1 MTFDLFCVKVNVPN
15 TERRLR
21 LQTEKNNIEKEKEQ
35 LFSALLLQS
44 SKKGY
49 INSDTIL
56 KRFARFHLDYIETEN
71 IILNFENAGI
81 RVIFDEEML
90 DDFIDNIS
98 NDFNQSSNS
107 NPVMDTASTGTFQEF
122 LNKIHSYPTL
132 THKQNLKLVRMMNC
146 GDTKARE
153 KLINCNLKFAHMIA
167 IKYANIGLPLP
178 DLVQQA
184 IIGLITAID
193 LYNPNRGTR
202 LTTYSI
208 FWIKQSILRYIEE
221 QIRLIRLPNH
231 INAAI
236 TKIKNARED
245 FYSQTKTYP
254 TDDQIATITG
264 FTIANV
270 KYFTSLEYSVCSLDS
285 PSGDESDGTLLNTIK
300 DNTLLSPVKSL
311 ENQEKKE
318 TLYSLL
324 EHLSPREKKVIFLRF
339 GLINEQSHNLDEC
352 GKILNL
358 TPERVRQIESIALNK
373 IRKMKNCNNLRSMFQ
388 NK

>member
-1 MTFDLFCVKVNVPN
+1 MPN
-15 TERRLR
+15 TERRLY
-21 LQTEKNNIEKEKEQ
+21 LQTEKNNLAKEKEQ

-71 IILNFENAGI
+71 IISDFENAGI
-81 RVIFDEEML
+81 RVVFDEELL
-90 DDFIDNIS
+90 DDFVENIS
-98 NDFNQSSNS
+98 NDSTEGKDSYIGL
-107 NPVMDTASTGTFQEF
+107 DLTSTGSFQEF

-132 THKQNLKLVRMMNC
+132 THKQNLKLVRKMIC
-146 GDTKARE
+146 GDEQARD
-153 KLINCNLKFAHMIA
+153 KLIKCNLKFAHMIA
-167 IKYANIGLPLP
+167 IKYSNIGLPLP

-202 LTTYSI
+202 LTTYSV

-236 TKIKNARED
+236 TKIKNIREN
-245 FYSQTKTYP
+245 FYSKYNIFP
-254 TDDQIATITG
+254 TDDEIATLTG
-264 FTIANV
+264 FSIANV
-270 KYFTSLEYSVCSLDS
+270 KYFTSLEYSIFSLDAS
-285 PSGDESDGTLLNTIK
+285 LGDESDGTLLDTIK
-300 DNTLLSPVKSL
+300 DNTLISPTKSL
-311 ENQEKKE
+311 ENQEQKE
-318 TLYSLL
+318 VLYELL
-324 EHLSPREKKVIFLRF
+324 EHLSPREKRVITLRF
-339 GLINEQSHNLDEC
+339 GLISEQTHNLDEC

-373 IRKMKNCNNLRSMFQ
+373 IRKMKNCDNLRSMFKK
-388 NK
+388 N

>member
-1 MTFDLFCVKVNVPN
+1 M
-15 TERRLR
+15 
-21 LQTEKNNIEKEKEQ
+21 
-35 LFSALLLQS
+35 
-44 SKKGY
+44 
-49 INSDTIL
+49 
-56 KRFARFHLDYIETEN
+56 
-71 IILNFENAGI
+71 
-81 RVIFDEEML
+81 
-90 DDFIDNIS
+90 
-98 NDFNQSSNS
+98 
-107 NPVMDTASTGTFQEF
+107 
-122 LNKIHSYPTL
+122 
-132 THKQNLKLVRMMNC
+132 
-146 GDTKARE
+146 
-153 KLINCNLKFAHMIA
+153 
-167 IKYANIGLPLP
+167 
-178 DLVQQA
+178 
-184 IIGLITAID
+184 
-193 LYNPNRGTR
+193 
-202 LTTYSI
+202 
-208 FWIKQSILRYIEE
+208 
-221 QIRLIRLPNH
+221 IRLPNH

-270 KYFTSLEYSVCSLDS
+270 KYFTSLEYSVCSLDF